1 MGIPESQL
9 ETWSHQGAVPGSRD
23 TYATVKRALEATN
36 TKYANR
42 GYEIFL
48 QGSYCN
54 DTNIFSESDVDI
66 VIRLNT
72 TYNYSLNALSAQDR
86 AAFDATFVPATYLLA
101 EFKAD
106 VIAALEA
113 GFPNAVHAGPN
124 AIKIDAS
131 GNRRSADVLATT
143 DYRNY
148 TSFPARTNGIYPHA
162 IVFVNG
168 AGEQIVN
175 YPKLHS
181 QNCTTKHQA
190 TNSMFKPMVRILKN
204 ARGKLETDKVIEK
217 GTAPSYYLEG
227 LLYNAPKEKFV
238 GNYGE
243 AFVATMSWILGAD
256 RSTFKCAHEQTKLLG
271 NSSTSWKP
279 ENCNLFLEAFKKL
292 WNEWA

>member
-9 ETWSHQGAVPGSRD
+9 DTWSHQGAVPGSRD

-54 DTNIFSESDVDI
+54 DTNIFFESDVDI

-86 AAFDATFVPATYLLA
+86 AAFDATFVPATYLFS
-101 EFKAD
+101 EFKTD
-106 VIAALEA
+106 VIAALEV

-162 IVFVNG
+162 ILFVNG
-168 AGEQIVN
+168 AGEQVVN

-243 AFVATMSWILGAD
+243 AFVATMNWILEAD